1 MKDFY
6 LDMTISEISPNESVE
21 QGIVLAHLIPHA
33 LGIYVGKQLEVIVLP
48 TLFKVF
54 VYSLPD
60 AEKCLKVSENAE
72 FTFPV

>member
-1 MKDFY
+1 MIDFY

-21 QGIVLAHLIPHA
+21 QGVVLAYLNPDA
-33 LGIYVGKQLEVIVLP
+33 LGIYVGKQLDVIVLP
-48 TLFKVF
+48 TLFTVF
-54 VYSLPD
+54 VYRLPD

>member
-1 MKDFY
+1 MTDFY
-6 LDMTISEISPNESVE
+6 LDMTISEISSNEFVE
-21 QGIVLAHLIPHA
+21 QGIVLAHQIPHA
-33 LGIYVGKQLEVIVLP
+33 LGIYVGEQLEVIVLP

-54 VYSLPD
+54 VYRLPD

>member
-1 MKDFY
+1 MTDFY
-6 LDMTISEISPNESVE
+6 LDMTISEISSNESVE

-33 LGIYVGKQLEVIVLP
+33 LGIYVGEQLEVIVLL
-48 TLFKVF
+48 TLFTVF
-54 VYSLPD
+54 VYRLPD

>member
-1 MKDFY
+1 MKDYY

-54 VYSLPD
+54 VYRLPD

>member
-1 MKDFY
+1 
-6 LDMTISEISPNESVE
+6 MTISEISSNESVE
-21 QGIVLAHLIPHA
+21 QGIVLENLIPHA

-48 TLFKVF
+48 TLFTVF
-54 VYSLPD
+54 VYRLPD

>member
-1 MKDFY
+1 MTDFY
-6 LDMTISEISPNESVE
+6 LDMTISEISSNESLE

-48 TLFKVF
+48 TLFTVF
-54 VYSLPD
+54 VYRLPD

>member
-1 MKDFY
+1 MTDFY
-6 LDMTISEISPNESVE
+6 LDMTISEISSNESVE
-21 QGIVLAHLIPHA
+21 QGIVLENLIPHA

-54 VYSLPD
+54 VYRLPD